1 MVDHIRVL
9 QELVH
14 RSIHRVFVVMVVD
27 GGADEV
33 RFPCLRKL
41 QLLKDLPGQ
50 LRSFVGV
57 IIVASCTVG
66 VQVVEHPR
74 HGSKL
79 RVQPPLLRQHGR
91 CQRHPVKMG
100 RSADPLLRIRHT
112 FKLRI
117 DIFSQIFQSAHKGT
131 SC

>member
-1 MVDHIRVL
+1 MDHIRVL

-14 RSIHRVFVVMVVD
+14 RSIHRVLVVMVVD

-57 IIVASCTVG
+57 IIVASRTIG
-66 VQVVEHPR
+66 MQVVEHPR
-74 HGSKL
+74 HGSEL

-91 CQRHPVKMG
+91 RQRHSVKMR
-100 RSADPLLRIRHT
+100 RSADPLLRIGHAV
-112 FKLRI
+112 KLCV
-117 DIFSQIFQSAHKGT
+117 DILPQILQSAHKGT